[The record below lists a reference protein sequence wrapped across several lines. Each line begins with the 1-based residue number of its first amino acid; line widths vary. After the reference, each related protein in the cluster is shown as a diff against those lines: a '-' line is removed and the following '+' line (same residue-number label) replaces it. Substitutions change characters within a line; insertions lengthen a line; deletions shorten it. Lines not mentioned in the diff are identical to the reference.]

1 MSGKAW
7 DKVVLLLVGLL
18 VAAVSVLFSLRALGF
33 SENFSLVEAKPVND
47 LPETKENIAAIAQSY
62 VEKKQEWANSN
73 KGVNGTEVPLFIS
86 VPLVEKDGMVI
97 NMLDPNAAPL
107 RPPVENSWLL
117 KYNLDFLNA
126 GVLSQDPDGDGF
138 TSQVEWESKTD
149 PIDEASHPPYANKLI
164 FASRQQEVYILR
176 FAAKPDPERFQVNRL
191 PSAKWPRGENF
202 YIRIGEVSKDE
213 QFRLDSYE
221 EKRAKNNVGIEV
233 DASVLKIT
241 YLPKNETHELIR
253 NVDTQI
259 PTYYAEMQFSLDSSF
274 KQYVKEGETFS
285 LTIDPDTKYRVTK
298 VNENSVI
305 ITYQTGTD
313 PEQTVEI
320 PKK

>member
-33 SENFSLVEAKPVND
+33 SENFSLAEANPVND
-47 LPETKENIAAIAQSY
+47 LPETQENIAGIAQSY

-138 TSQVEWESKTD
+138 TSLVEWESKTD

-191 PSAKWPRGENF
+191 PSAKWRRGENF

-213 QFRLDSYE
+213 QFRLDGYE
-221 EKRAKNNVGIEV
+221 EKRARNKVGIEV

-241 YLPKNETHELIR
+241 YLPKNEPHELIR

>member
-7 DKVVLLLVGLL
+7 DKIVLLLGGLL
-18 VAAVSVLFSLRALGF
+18 VVAVSVLFSLRALGF
-33 SENFSLVEAKPVND
+33 SENFALKVANPVND
-47 LPETKENIAAIAQSY
+47 LPETKEVIAGIARSY
-62 VEKKQEWANSN
+62 VEKKQEWSNSN
-73 KGVNGTEVPLFIS
+73 KGVNNTEVPLFIS
-86 VPLVEKDGMVI
+86 VPLVEKDGIVI
-97 NMLDPNAAPL
+97 NMIDSNSAPI

-126 GVLSQDPDGDGF
+126 GVLSQDPDRDGF
-138 TSQVEWESKTD
+138 TSLAEWEAKTD
-149 PIDEASHPPYANKLI
+149 PVDEASHPPYANKLI
-164 FASRQQEVYILR
+164 FGSRQQEVYVLR

-213 QFRLDSYE
+213 QFRLDGYE
-221 EKRAKNNVGIEV
+221 EKKAKNNVGIEV

-241 YLPKNETHELIR
+241 YLPKNETHELVR

-259 PTYYAEMQFSLDSSF
+259 PTYYAEMQFELDSSF

-285 LTIDPDTKYRVTK
+285 LTIDPDTKYRVVK
-298 VNENSVI
+298 VNENSVV
-305 ITYQTGTD
+305 ITFQTGTA
-313 PEQTVEI
+313 PEETVEI

>member
-7 DKVVLLLVGLL
+7 DKIVLLLGGLL
-18 VAAVSVLFSLRALGF
+18 VVAVSVLFSLRALGF
-33 SENFSLVEAKPVND
+33 SENFALKEASPVND
-47 LPETKENIAAIAQSY
+47 LPETKETIAGIARSY
-62 VEKKQEWANSN
+62 VEKKQEWSNSN
-73 KGVNGTEVPLFIS
+73 KGVNNTEVPLFIS
-86 VPLVEKDGMVI
+86 VPLVEKDGIVI
-97 NMLDPNAAPL
+97 NMIDPNSAPI

-126 GVLSQDPDGDGF
+126 GVLSQDPDRDGF
-138 TSQVEWESKTD
+138 TSLAEWEAKTD
-149 PIDEASHPPYANKLI
+149 PVDEASHPPYANKLI
-164 FASRQQEVYILR
+164 FASRQQEVYVLR

-202 YIRIGEVSKDE
+202 YIRIGEVSRDE

-221 EKRAKNNVGIEV
+221 EKKARNNVGIEV

-241 YLPKNETHELIR
+241 YLPKNETHELVR

-259 PTYYAEMQFSLDSSF
+259 PTYYAEMQFELDSSF

-285 LTIDPDTKYRVTK
+285 LTIDPDTKYRVVK
-298 VNENSVI
+298 VNENSVV
-305 ITYQTGTD
+305 ITFQTGTA
-313 PEQTVEI
+313 PEETVEI